1 MVYKGGASM
10 FRIGKTLLNP
20 NPPITIRLTQTLIDC
35 LQEVKSRERIS
46 FHQVVLQCFK
56 NGMESDLAGKN
67 DGEAGNDR

>member
-1 MVYKGGASM
+1 M

-20 NPPITIRLTQTLIDC
+20 NPPITIRLTQPLVDC

-46 FHQVVLQCFK
+46 FHQAVLQCFK
-56 NGMESDLAGKN
+56 NGMEGDLAGKN